1 MCETANCTEADEP
14 IVYQNYS
21 ERIIYATVTGLI
33 SISGAFGNTLVIL
46 AVFISKKLRN
56 KTNTFVVN
64 LAIADLISCLNLPWT
79 ALALLCEDEWPL
91 PDWICMWEGMI
102 LMVSTGCSLYTLGG
116 IALSRACLITLPNH
130 RYHEILTPK
139 TLFGLIT
146 IFWLIPVTTSIVPYI
161 VSDSFFGF
169 NERYSMCIWNTTH
182 PFSPY
187 YNLILAITFY
197 PVPLFI
203 IFFSYF
209 RIWRHVRT
217 NSRRMARVT
226 TRIVTVSGQL
236 GGLARKSTFSKRQM
250 SVTKNLFII
259 IVVFLILISPY
270 SIQLVIPGGERL
282 VPAFGMIFLFNSCV
296 NPFIYGTRHP
306 DFKVAFRSILRCP
319 VRSNQL
325 MDSTTSAGL
334 RVQPL
339 IRRPAQRD
347 TDFIA
352 PNSTSS
358 SES

>member
-1 MCETANCTEADEP
+1 MCDMGNCTDVEEP
-14 IVYQNYS
+14 IVYKYYW
-21 ERIIYATVTGLI
+21 ERIIYATITGLI
-33 SISGAFGNTLVIL
+33 SITGAFGNTLVIL

-79 ALALLCEDEWPL
+79 ALALLCENEWPL

-139 TLFGLIT
+139 ALGGLVL
-146 IFWLIPVTTSIVPYI
+146 IFWLIPVTTSIVPYMK
-161 VSDSFFGF
+161 SDSFFGF
-169 NERYSMCIWNTTH
+169 NHRYSMCIWNTTH
-182 PFSPY
+182 PFSPT

-209 RIWRHVRT
+209 RIWRHVRIH
-217 NSRRMARVT
+217 SRRMARVT
-226 TRIVTVSGQL
+226 SQLVTVSGQMT
-236 GGLARKSTFSKRQM
+236 GLARKSTFSKRQM

-259 IVVFLILISPY
+259 IILFILLITPY
-270 SIQLVIPGGERL
+270 SVQLVIPGGWRL
-282 VPAFGMIFLFNSCV
+282 VPGLAMVFLFNSCV

-319 VRSNQL
+319 LRSNQL
-325 MDSTTSAGL
+325 MDSSSSTGL

-339 IRRPAQRD
+339 IRRQAQRG

-352 PNSTSS
+352 PNSASS
-358 SES
+358 SDA